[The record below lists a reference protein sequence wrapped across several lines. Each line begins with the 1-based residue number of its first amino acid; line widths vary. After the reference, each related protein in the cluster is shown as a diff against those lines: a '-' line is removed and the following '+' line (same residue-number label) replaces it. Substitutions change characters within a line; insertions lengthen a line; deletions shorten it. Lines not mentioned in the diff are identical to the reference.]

1 LRLLGEISQ
10 PVGACTIFVSA
21 LSSSKT
27 IHFSFGSSIITM
39 ETLLLGILAAN
50 LALFVLVVLLFK
62 RASHSSAQA
71 EALTKLAR
79 EAESLHQNLSQQFAS
94 ATADMATRLEQTKGD
109 LRQQVSDRLGE
120 GFGGIRSTVEE
131 QMTAGRQEQS
141 LGLHAARTEL
151 TSSLHLTTSQLKS
164 EFENLNQKT
173 AQSLDSIRDR
183 VDAKLLAITDQV
195 QQKLD
200 QNIKEGFAQF
210 EKVQQHLK
218 AAEEQLREVGALGHS
233 INDLNNLLKLP
244 HLRGQF
250 GEASLERLLAD
261 FLPAH
266 MFEMQCALP
275 VGGGRVDAMIL
286 FPDRRL
292 PIDAKF
298 PREQVLALFESN
310 VAAEIEDA
318 RREFVRVMKI
328 EARRIKAYVQPEQG
342 TTDIALMYLPS
353 ETLYMEAVRN
363 RDLAEWLNQQHVFP
377 VSPNTLMMTLQTIAL
392 VHKWYEVASRF
403 EKSRLE
409 LAKAQKSFDFFQN
422 QFENVGKSL
431 NKAQEAFET
440 AQRHLKT
447 YRGRVTVLSGQ
458 EQLELDAAKNGEEQL
473 PFSDKASA

>member
-1 LRLLGEISQ
+1 
-10 PVGACTIFVSA
+10 
-21 LSSSKT
+21 
-27 IHFSFGSSIITM
+27 M
-39 ETLLLGILAAN
+39 ETLLLGMLAAN

-109 LRQQVSDRLGE
+109 LRQQVSDRLGD
-120 GFGGIRSTVEE
+120 GFSGIRSTVEE
-131 QMTAGRQEQS
+131 QMKAGRQEQS
-141 LGLHAARTEL
+141 VGLQAARTEL

-266 MFEMQCALP
+266 MFEMQCTLP
-275 VGGGRVDAMIL
+275 SGGGRVDAMIL

-328 EARRIKAYVQPEQG
+328 EARRIKAYVQPEHG

-363 RDLAEWLNQQHVFP
+363 RELADWLNQQHVFP

-422 QFENVGKSL
+422 QFENVGKNL

>member
-1 LRLLGEISQ
+1 MGTFIL
-10 PVGACTIFVSA
+10 F
-21 LSSSKT
+21 
-27 IHFSFGSSIITM
+27 
-39 ETLLLGILAAN
+39 LLLALN
-50 LALFVLVVLLFK
+50 LVLLVLVAALL
-62 RASHSSAQA
+62 RRSSGFSQTAGLA
-71 EALTKLAR
+71 ELVR
-79 EAESLHQNLSQQFAS
+79 ESVILRESLLQRFTA
-94 ATADMATRLEQTKGD
+94 ATADMAGRLESTKGD
-109 LRQQVSDRLGE
+109 LRQGVTDRLTQ
-120 GFGGIRSTVEE
+120 GFTEIRTAVETQLAGGRRE
-131 QMTAGRQEQS
+131 QTQDLRQ
-141 LGLHAARTEL
+141 AREEL
-151 TSSLHLTTSQLKS
+151 TNSLALTTSQLKS
-164 EFENLNQKT
+164 EFDNLNQKT

-200 QNIKEGFAQF
+200 QNIREGFAQF

-233 INDLNNLLKLP
+233 ITDLNNMLKLP
-244 HLRGQF
+244 HLRGHF

-266 MFEMQCALP
+266 MFEIQSSA
-275 VGGGRVDAMIL
+275 GDSNGRADAVIQ

-310 VAAEIEDA
+310 VEAEIEAA
-318 RREFVRVMKI
+318 RHEFVRVMKT
-328 EARRIKAYVQPEQG
+328 EAKRIKTYIQPEHG

-353 ETLYMEAVRN
+353 ETLYLEAIRN
-363 RDLAEWLNQQHVFP
+363 RDLADWLNLQHVFP
-377 VSPNTLMMTLQTIAL
+377 VSPNTLLMTLQTIAL

-409 LAKAQKSFDFFQN
+409 LAKAQKSFDYFQN
-422 QFENVGKSL
+422 QFENVGKNL

-447 YRGRVTVLSGQ
+447 YRGRVSVLSGQ
-458 EQLELDAAKNGEEQL
+458 EQLELDAATAKNGEEGPL
-473 PFSDKASA
+473 PLTEKASA

>member
-1 LRLLGEISQ
+1 
-10 PVGACTIFVSA
+10 
-21 LSSSKT
+21 
-27 IHFSFGSSIITM
+27 M

-62 RASHSSAQA
+62 RASHASAQA

-109 LRQQVSDRLGE
+109 LRQQVSDRLGD
-120 GFGGIRSTVEE
+120 GFNGIRSTVEE
-131 QMTAGRQEQS
+131 QMKAGRQEQS
-141 LGLHAARTEL
+141 VGLQGARTEL

-266 MFEMQCALP
+266 MFEMQCTLP

-310 VAAEIEDA
+310 IAAEIEDA

-328 EARRIKAYVQPEQG
+328 EARRIRAYVQPEHG

-422 QFENVGKSL
+422 QFENVGKNL

-473 PFSDKASA
+473 PFPDKASA

>member
-1 LRLLGEISQ
+1 MEFSLL
-10 PVGACTIFVSA
+10 
-21 LSSSKT
+21 
-27 IHFSFGSSIITM
+27 M
-39 ETLLLGILAAN
+39 LLLGLSLVLLVLVAALVRRTFVRSQNPILAELVRESVN
-50 LALFVLVVLLFK
+50 L
-62 RASHSSAQA
+62 R
-71 EALTKLAR
+71 
-79 EAESLHQNLSQQFAS
+79 ESLSQRFTL
-94 ATADMATRLEQTKGD
+94 ATADMATRLESTKGD
-109 LRQQVSDRLGE
+109 LRQEVMDRLTE
-120 GFGGIRSTVEE
+120 GFNEIRNSVEAQLAGGRSE
-131 QMTAGRQEQS
+131 QTQDLRQ
-141 LGLHAARTEL
+141 ARTEL
-151 TSSLHLTTSQLKS
+151 TNSLALTTSQLKT
-164 EFENLNQKT
+164 EFESLNQKT

-233 INDLNNLLKLP
+233 INDLNNMLKLP

-266 MFEMQCALP
+266 MFELQSSP
-275 VGGGRVDAMIL
+275 GENNGRADAVIQ

-310 VAAEIEDA
+310 VEAEIEAA
-318 RREFVRVMKI
+318 RHEFVRVMKI
-328 EARRIKAYVQPEQG
+328 EAKRIKAYIQPEHG

-353 ETLYMEAVRN
+353 ETLYMEAIRN
-363 RDLAEWLNQQHVFP
+363 RELADWLNLQHVFP
-377 VSPNTLMMTLQTIAL
+377 VSPNTLLMTLQTIAL

-403 EKSRLE
+403 EKSRQE
-409 LAKAQKSFDFFQN
+409 LAKAQKSFDYFQN

-447 YRGRVTVLSGQ
+447 YRGRVTALSGQ
-458 EQLELDAAKNGEEQL
+458 EQLELDAASSKNEEEGTL
-473 PFSDKASA
+473 PLTDKATA